1 MGRGVSQ
8 KIAKEIDRTPAERI
22 EGRDVW
28 KVKFDRQFPTN
39 PRNGS
44 YCQASQRDNE
54 MTMPADNNYSLRLT
68 DTQAAQLDYLTAAYG
83 SQATAFRTAIDL
95 LYTLRKLDELGILDY
110 LDIER
115 LRQALD
121 EPAAPAV

>member
-1 MGRGVSQ
+1 
-8 KIAKEIDRTPAERI
+8 
-22 EGRDVW
+22 
-28 KVKFDRQFPTN
+28 
-39 PRNGS
+39 
-44 YCQASQRDNE
+44 
-54 MTMPADNNYSLRLT
+54 MPADNNYSLRLT
-68 DTQAAQLDYLTAAYG
+68 GTQAGQLDYLTAAYG

-95 LYTLRKLDELGILDY
+95 LYTLRRLDELGILSY